1 MRTPTGPPYGHTGK
15 MWVVPRSV
23 DTATHLAGVGVI
35 TCRLLYTTQLALVP
49 AVWGES
55 DVLHG
60 AGRVSPVEGVQVVHR
75 GEGRAQGVGSNPE

>member
-35 TCRLLYTTQLALVP
+35 TCRCLYTALVP
-49 AVWGES
+49 AVRGEC

-60 AGRVSPVEGVQVVHR
+60 AGRVSPVQGVQVVHR
-75 GEGRAQGVGSNPE
+75 GEGGSEGVGSNPE